1 MSFYLLLLSVLVCL
15 VSLIRHGNETLFGF
29 GKEETSPIRCIL
41 ALLIVLT
48 HTRIGIFQGLGTV
61 AVSIFFFLTGYGLIK
76 SYQAKGKDYLKG
88 YCKRRIL
95 PILIPYAIVCILWQT
110 WVLCF
115 ESDDYYVRRIPE
127 LIHGD
132 PGMIVPTSWF
142 ILAIFLIYGFFYISA
157 LYGKSIK
164 AVSTVFVSE
173 IIVYTILLIYLRI
186 QYDFISSWFVSNS
199 GIIVGV
205 LVAYYEERIRQFVN
219 DNRYK
224 SIAICLAGLFLS
236 YLISRHTAYY
246 HLLLNAIAPLI
257 VYLIVILS
265 GTIRCK
271 ILIQGGVIAL
281 EIYLVQGAIL
291 KILWYFECPSSMA
304 PVLAIVISIICAYLL
319 YSAKNKIFLW
329 LENLNSKN
337 LK

>member
-1 MSFYLLLLSVLVCL
+1 MSFCLLLLSVLACL
-15 VSLIRHGNETLFGF
+15 VFLTRHGNEALFDF
-29 GKEETSPIRCIL
+29 GKEETLPIRCIL
-41 ALLIVLT
+41 AILIVLT

-61 AVSIFFFLTGYGLIK
+61 VVSIFFFLTGYGLIK

-88 YCKRRIL
+88 YFKRRLL
-95 PILIPYAIVCILWQT
+95 PILIPYVIVCFLWQT

-115 ESDDYYVRRIPE
+115 ESADYYVRRVPE
-127 LIHGD
+127 LINGD

-142 ILAIFLIYGFFYISA
+142 ILAIFIIYGLFYISA

-164 AVSTVFVSE
+164 AVSVVFVSE
-173 IIVYTILLIYLRI
+173 IFVYTILLIYLRI

-199 GIIVGV
+199 GIIMGV
-205 LVAYYEERIRQFVN
+205 LVAYYEERIRKYVN
-219 DNRYK
+219 YNRYK
-224 SIAICLAGLFLS
+224 SIAISLVGLFLA
-236 YLISRHTAYY
+236 YMISRHTAYY

-271 ILIQGGVIAL
+271 SLILGGVISL

-291 KILWYFECPSSMA
+291 KILWSLECPSYIVPA
-304 PVLAIVISIICAYLL
+304 LAIVISIVCAYLI
-319 YSAKNKIFLW
+319 YYTKNKIFQW
-329 LENLNSKN
+329 LQNLNSKS